1 MLDIPM
7 ELSKNRVYSKISQ
20 KPILFFET
28 IALILEFV
36 LYLFEPFHKS

>member
-1 MLDIPM
+1 MIDIPM
-7 ELSKNRVYSKISQ
+7 ELFKNRVHSKISP
-20 KPILFFET
+20 KTHSFFET